1 MGAIKRAFKKVV
13 NKLTGA
19 DDAKDAMKD
28 YQRMLEAQKQY
39 DPSKILQN
47 TTVAK
52 ADEGGAREDLTQ
64 STVQGSG
71 GNTESVVSVDDSSS
85 SALDRY
91 FKKKTNNKL
100 GSVNF

>member
-1 MGAIKRAFKKVV
+1 MGSIKKAFD
-13 NKLTGA
+13 KLTGA
-19 DDAKDAMKD
+19 DDANDAMKD

-39 DPSKILQN
+39 DPSKMLQN

-64 STVQGSG
+64 NTVQGSG
-71 GNTESVVSVDDSSS
+71 ANASSTVSVVEDSSS
-85 SALDRY
+85 NLDRY
-91 FKKKTNNKL
+91 FKKKNTNKL

>member
-1 MGAIKRAFKKVV
+1 MGSIKKIF

-19 DDAKDAMKD
+19 DDADDAMKD

-64 STVQGSG
+64 NTVQGSG
-71 GNTESVVSVDDSSS
+71 ADTSSTVSVVEDSSS
-85 SALDRY
+85 NLDRY
-91 FKKKTNNKL
+91 FKKKNTNKL

>member
-1 MGAIKRAFKKVV
+1 MGSIKKAF

-39 DPSKILQN
+39 DPSKMLQN

-64 STVQGSG
+64 NTVQGSG
-71 GNTESVVSVDDSSS
+71 ANTSSTVAVEDTS
-85 SALDRY
+85 GGSLDKY
-91 FKKKTNNKL
+91 FKRKTNTKL